1 MTGSKR
7 AIITLGALLLVCLS
21 LVAISCQEGEGGADK
36 VGVVVTILPQAEF
49 VERVGG
55 DNVEVT
61 VMVPEG
67 SSPHIYEPAPGQMAK
82 VSEAAMYAK
91 VGSGVEFELVWMDK
105 VIKQNKGMLIVD
117 CSEGVDLIEMVGSHG
132 QEGEVHH
139 QGATDP
145 HIWMS
150 PLNAKVMVDNICEG
164 LKQIDPENSEYYE
177 TNRDAYLTELES
189 LHSDIVAGLSGVQ
202 NRKFMVYHP
211 SFGYFAEEYDLE
223 MIPVEEEG
231 KEPTAAGL
239 ARLIAQ
245 AVESDIKVIFTSPQ
259 FNPQMAQVI
268 ADEIGGTVTSVD
280 PLARDYVDGMRAL
293 LSELVQA
300 LE

>member
-7 AIITLGALLLVCLS
+7 AIITLGALLLICLS
-21 LVAISCQEGEGGADK
+21 LVAISCHENGGGAEK
-36 VGVVVTILPQAEF
+36 LGVVITILPQAEF

-67 SSPHIYEPAPGQMAK
+67 SSPHIYEPTPGQMAK

-150 PLNAKVMVDNICEG
+150 PLNAKVVVDNICEG
-164 LKQIDPENSEYYE
+164 LKQIDPENDEYYE

-189 LHSDIVAGLSGVQ
+189 LHSDIVAGLDAVQ
-202 NRKFMVYHP
+202 NRVFMVYHP
-211 SFGYFAEEYDLE
+211 SFGYFAKEYDLE
-223 MIPVEEEG
+223 MVPVEEEG

-239 ARLIAQ
+239 ARLIDQ
-245 AVESDIKVIFTSPQ
+245 AVERDISVVFTSPQ

-268 ADEIGGTVTSVD
+268 ADGIGGTVVSVD
-280 PLARDYVDGMRAL
+280 PLARNYIDSMRVL